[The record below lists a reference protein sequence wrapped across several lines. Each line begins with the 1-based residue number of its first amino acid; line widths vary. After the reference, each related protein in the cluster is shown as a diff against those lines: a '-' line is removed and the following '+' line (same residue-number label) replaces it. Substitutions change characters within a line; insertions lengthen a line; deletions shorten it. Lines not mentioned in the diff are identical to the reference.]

1 MFKRSIMVAA
11 SLLGTAC
18 GGGGVAEDIVPN
30 PLEGFDCAL
39 LNCKE
44 SNTVSTDNVSPR
56 FTITQANGKVHVDA
70 WLSQSANVLTTLMP
84 SPGDSLTASDGDAP
98 PVKLRDESNDRMR
111 WVTDFSNTS
120 AQPRITVNFVRNGQ
134 AYPNV
139 VTMPKPFS
147 IVSPAGGLQIRRSTG
162 QLDVKLASDNLQ
174 SVGLA
179 VDANCTRSDRSN
191 FASKGVGLNRQ
202 QDTTDA
208 STFHISTLALDKAL
222 NDASVAANK
231 NDPLTSPVANCSLT
245 LNWTITVEGTVAP
258 ALNQH
263 GWIVATRSV
272 GLAASY
278 DAGS

>member
-1 MFKRSIMVAA
+1 MVT
-11 SLLGTAC
+11 TAMLMTGC
-18 GGGGVAEDIVPN
+18 GGGGDIGE
-30 PLEGFDCAL
+30 PLLDGYTCAL
-39 LNCKE
+39 NNCKE

-56 FTITQANGKVHVDA
+56 FTITQVSGKVHVDA
-70 WLSQSANVLTTLMP
+70 WLGQSANLLTTLMP
-84 SPGDSLTASDGDAP
+84 SPGDSLTASDGDVP
-98 PVKLRDESNDRMR
+98 PVALRDASGNRLS
-111 WVTDFSNTS
+111 WVTDFSDAS

-134 AYPNV
+134 TYPNV

-147 IVSPAGGLQIRRSTG
+147 IVSPTGVPQIRRSTG
-162 QLDVKLASDNLQ
+162 QFDVKLASENLQ

-191 FASKGVGLNRQ
+191 FTSKGVGLNRQ

-231 NDPLTSPVANCSLT
+231 NDPLTSPVASCSLT
-245 LNWTITVEGTVAP
+245 LNWVITVEGTVAP
-258 ALNQH
+258 TLNQH